1 MPVSIRDVATAAG
14 VSVGTVSRAFN
25 DYHDIK
31 EETKQTILAVAK
43 QMGYVPNLHAKTL
56 SAKNRQTMAIILS
69 GFMADHGLTDE
80 LVIKMLR
87 GACCYAEENN
97 IEFATYILSSEQQEE
112 KTYEQFCSEH
122 SLAGAMCFGIKTTD
136 VYYKCLQSSKTP
148 CVTVD
153 VRVEGENIGYVGT
166 DNAKACYEMTQQ
178 VLALGHRRIVYLNGR
193 EEAMVCTERLEGVM
207 AALAEHGLTP
217 EANLYTD
224 FRAECAEA
232 LVLEYLATHG
242 KLGATAFLCASDLIA
257 LGAAKAINRCGYR
270 VGEDFSLTGFDGL
283 HVADLNEPAIATID
297 QNMEGKGFAA
307 AELLHAIVDGRSLPR
322 CRTIPYRLSLG
333 GSLGEVREKDQQRF

>member
-1 MPVSIRDVATAAG
+1 MPVSIRDVARAAG

-25 DYHDIK
+25 DYSDIK

-56 SAKNRQTMAIILS
+56 SAKNRQSMAIILS
-69 GFMADHGLTDE
+69 GFMADRGLTDE

-87 GACCYAEENN
+87 GACCYAGENN

-122 SLAGAMCFGIKTTD
+122 SLAGAMCFGLKTTD
-136 VYYKCLQSSKTP
+136 IYYECLQRSKTP

-166 DNAKACYEMTQQ
+166 DNASACYKMTQQ
-178 VLALGHRRIVYLNGR
+178 ALAMGHRRIVYLNGR
-193 EEAMVCTERLEGVM
+193 EEATVCTERLEGVT
-207 AALAEHGLTP
+207 AALAECGLTL

-224 FRAECAEA
+224 FRAERAEE
-232 LVLEYLATHG
+232 LVQNYLKEHG
-242 KLGATAFLCASDLIA
+242 RNGATAFLCASDLIA

-270 VGEDFSLTGFDGL
+270 IGEDFSLTGFDGL
-283 HVADLNEPAIATID
+283 HIAALNEPAIATID
-297 QNMEGKGFAA
+297 QNMEDKGFAA
-307 AELLHAIVDGRSLPR
+307 AELLHAIVEGRSLSR
-322 CRTIPYRLSLG
+322 CRVIPYHLHLD
-333 GSLGEVREKDQQRF
+333 GSLGKVREKNQQRF